1 MKYIAIFDVPDD
13 NVIYQ
18 GRPAFIFSHGKDSL
32 EVITV
37 TIAEDVKSQE
47 DIIKVI
53 KGGLY
58 DN

>member
-18 GRPAFIFSHGKDSL
+18 GRPASIFSHSKDSSD
-32 EVITV
+32 VITV

-47 DIIKVI
+47 DIIKEI

-58 DN
+58 AD